1 MVVAQLVERLLSIP
15 EVGSLTPVI
24 EKIYIEHLF
33 VNLFIINCIEKTKIN
48 KKRQGIAQ
56 FLKNVEH
63 PTRAGEGS
71 FFAPPPVIATFVIF
85 LNINHVKMKGENEGS
100 VTRLNSPSVLKSCPK
115 TISLEK

>member
-1 MVVAQLVERLLSIP
+1 MAQLVDRSLSIA

-24 EKIYIEHLF
+24 EKIYIEHL
-33 VNLFIINCIEKTKIN
+33 NLFIINCIEKTKIN

-85 LNINHVKMKGENEGS
+85 LNINHVKVKGENEGS
-100 VTRLNSPSVLKSCPK
+100 VTR
-115 TISLEK
+115 